1 MRPISPAA
9 PIPGMSLAT
18 IATLAMVVGLGSGC
32 SISPAAERSVP
43 TGVDVSQPTGTS
55 PTATSRELEAFD
67 QGPIFH
73 ILAGEFYGREKN
85 YDQAAMHYAE
95 VAKNSNDA
103 AVLERAIQAAIFADR
118 FDLAQELGE
127 RLRGLAPGNA
137 RAAAVMMISSLEL
150 GETEQADRAL
160 NQWLESDSGNV
171 EKIFNETGQY
181 LQKSLERE
189 RAVAYTHHLAE
200 RFPQQYEA
208 QVVVA
213 KLALSFGEMT
223 LAREAA
229 SRAMSLRPDE
239 TMAYDLAMVIANR
252 DGDVQQ
258 AIRVLEKAH
267 NRFPDQ
273 GRYAS
278 GLIEA
283 RLAAG
288 ENESALAL
296 LERTL
301 QIRPNDPELLR
312 NVSLFAFRLDRPD
325 LAEQAL
331 ARLERLPG
339 QSDVVHLIR
348 GRVAL
353 QEADLAAAESA
364 LSRVSARSEHYANA
378 QVLLAGARV
387 DQGEP
392 DAARRGLETALLS
405 EEIDEA
411 DQQQLMLAL
420 ASTLAQSGRFEE
432 SLDIADQAIDAW
444 PDASDFR
451 LQKAMTLFALD
462 ESGSAISVLRELIE
476 RDPEHAPAL
485 NALGYTLA
493 DEDRSLDEAED
504 LIGRALHIDPD
515 NPAYLDSLGWLK
527 YRQGDVQAALKALR
541 SAYRSA
547 PNAEIGAHLGEVL
560 WVDGQR
566 DAALGVW
573 QESLKLDADD
583 TTLLDTLRQYA
594 PELVPADGQP

>member
-1 MRPISPAA
+1 MRPIPSAA
-9 PIPGMSLAT
+9 LFLGMNLA
-18 IATLAMVVGLGSGC
+18 LLGSGC
-32 SISPAAERSVP
+32 SVSPANEPAA
-43 TGVDVSQPTGTS
+43 DLNTS
-55 PTATSRELEAFD
+55 ATESGATASELESSD
-67 QGPIFH
+67 QSPIYNV
-73 ILAGEFYGREKN
+73 LAGEFYGRHKN
-85 YDQAAMHYAE
+85 YDQAATHYAA
-95 VAKNSNDA
+95 VAQESNDPA
-103 AVLERAIQAAIFADR
+103 LLERAIQAAIFADR
-118 FDLAQELGE
+118 FDLAQTLAEQLRELS
-127 RLRGLAPGNA
+127 PGNA

-181 LQKSLERE
+181 LQKSLDRE

-213 KLALSFGEMT
+213 KLALTFGEMT

-229 SRAMSLRPDE
+229 NRAMALRPDE

-252 DGDVQQ
+252 DGDVGE

-273 GRYAS
+273 GRYTS

-288 ENESALAL
+288 SGDAAVAL
-296 LERTL
+296 LERSLET
-301 QIRPNDPELLR
+301 RSNDAELLR
-312 NVSLFAFRLDRPD
+312 NLSLFAFRLDRPD

-331 ARLERLPG
+331 SRLERLPG

-353 QEADLAAAESA
+353 QEADLESAESA
-364 LSRVSARSEHYANA
+364 LSQVSARSEHYANA

-387 DQGEP
+387 TQGQG
-392 DAARRGLETALLS
+392 DAAVRGLETALLS
-405 EEIDEA
+405 DEIDEA

-420 ASTLAQSGRFEE
+420 ASTLAEIGQFEE
-432 SLDIADQAIDAW
+432 SLQTADQALDAW
-444 PDASDFR
+444 PDANDFR

-462 ESGSAISVLRELIE
+462 ESGSAISVLREIVE
-476 RDPEHAPAL
+476 RDPEHAQAL

-493 DEDRSLDEAED
+493 DENRNLDEAES
-504 LIGRALHIDPD
+504 LITRALHIDPD
-515 NPAYLDSLGWLK
+515 NAAYLDSLGWLK
-527 YRQGDVQAALKALR
+527 YRQGELESALKVLKN
-541 SAYRSA
+541 AYRRA

-560 WVDGQR
+560 WADGQR
-566 DAALGVW
+566 EQALEVW
-573 QESLKLDADD
+573 QEALEIDAGDSV
-583 TTLLDTLRQYA
+583 LLETLRKFA
-594 PELVPADGQP
+594 PELLPANGQP

>member
-1 MRPISPAA
+1 MRPIPSAA
-9 PIPGMSLAT
+9 LFLGMNLA
-18 IATLAMVVGLGSGC
+18 LLGAGC
-32 SISPAAERSVP
+32 SISPANEPAAESNVGA
-43 TGVDVSQPTGTS
+43 TESGA
-55 PTATSRELEAFD
+55 TARELKSFE
-67 QGPIFH
+67 QTPIFN
-73 ILAGEFYGREKN
+73 ILAGEFYGRHKN
-85 YDQAAMHYAE
+85 YDQAASHYAA
-95 VAKNSNDA
+95 VAQNSNDPA
-103 AVLERAIQAAIFADR
+103 LLERAIQAAIFADR
-118 FDLAQELGE
+118 FDLAQSLAEQ
-127 RLRGLAPGNA
+127 LRKLSPDNA

-181 LQKSLERE
+181 LQKSLDRD
-189 RAVAYTHHLAE
+189 RAVDYTHHLAE

-229 SRAMSLRPDE
+229 NRAMSLRPDE

-252 DGDVQQ
+252 DGDVEQ

-267 NRFPDQ
+267 NRFPDK
-273 GRYAS
+273 GRYTG

-288 ENESALAL
+288 QTDAALAL

-301 QIRPNDPELLR
+301 ETRPDDTELLR
-312 NVSLFAFRLDRPD
+312 NLSLFAFRLERPD

-331 ARLERLPG
+331 NRLERLPG

-353 QEADLAAAESA
+353 QEADMSGAEAA
-364 LSRVSARSEHYANA
+364 LSQVSARSEHYTNA

-387 DQGEP
+387 DQGQG
-392 DAARRGLETALLS
+392 DAAVRGLETALLS
-405 EEIDEA
+405 DGIDEA

-420 ASTLAQSGRFEE
+420 ASTLSETGQFEE
-432 SLDIADQAIDAW
+432 SLQIADQALDAW
-444 PDASDFR
+444 PDANDFR
-451 LQKAMTLFALD
+451 LQKSMTLFALD
-462 ESGSAISVLRELIE
+462 ESGSAISVLREIIE
-476 RDPEHAPAL
+476 RDPEHAQAL

-493 DEDRSLDEAED
+493 DENRNLDEAED
-504 LIGRALHIDPD
+504 LIDRALHIDPD
-515 NPAYLDSLGWLK
+515 NAAYLDSLGWLK
-527 YRQGDVQAALKALR
+527 YRQGEIQSALKALR
-541 SAYRSA
+541 SAYRRA

-560 WVDGQR
+560 WADGER
-566 DAALGVW
+566 DQALEVW
-573 QESLKLDADD
+573 QEALELDATDS
-583 TTLLDTLRQYA
+583 TLLETLLRFA
-594 PELVPADGQP
+594 PELMPADGQP